1 MFLLTNCFSPTAIF
15 KLYQQV
21 VRLRWV
27 GSGISIRIASAAVTA
42 LLFVSLPVKST
53 AAPSTATMPSFPPR
67 SVCLADYGGVPDGRT
82 LNTAAFDKAL
92 TSLAEQGGGRL
103 VVPQGFWLTGPIR
116 LRSNVD
122 LHLETGA
129 LVSFSRNPAL
139 YPLKVID
146 MKGEKSVDSTSPI
159 SGEELENVAI
169 TGSGVIDGGGD
180 AWRPVK
186 KSKLTDREWKAL
198 IASGGILAPGDGVW
212 WPSRSAME
220 GAEVVPAL
228 RRSGSL
234 ELADY
239 EPCHQYLRPRM
250 LRLISCRKILIEGLT
265 FLNPPAWTLNPE
277 LCEDVSI
284 LNVTV
289 QNSPAAQNSDAL
301 DLESCRRAVIRG
313 CSFDTGDDGIC
324 LKSGKDAA
332 GRRIGTPT
340 EDVLVEGC
348 TVYHA
353 HGGFVIGSEM
363 SGGVRNIVVTN
374 CTFFG
379 SDIGLRFKSARGRG
393 GIVENIELVD
403 LRMENI
409 TSAAIDFNM
418 YYGGKDPAE
427 EEPAGESAQTVEVNE
442 GTPQFRDIRIQ
453 KMICRGAGTAIV
465 LRGLPENPIRNIA
478 LDDVSITSRG
488 GVFIKDADG
497 IAFRNVQ
504 VENSE
509 GEALRT
515 NHVTNST
522 LSLLK

>member
-1 MFLLTNCFSPTAIF
+1 MFLFSHCFS
-15 KLYQQV
+15 L
-21 VRLRWV
+21 
-27 GSGISIRIASAAVTA
+27 AAVFKPYRQGVRRGSACIGITA
-42 LLFVSLPVKST
+42 RILAAAITVVLFVSYSAKCT
-53 AAPSTATMPSFPPR
+53 AAPAKAIMPAFPSR
-67 SVCLADYGGVPDGRT
+67 SVSLADYGGVPDGQT
-82 LNTAAFDKAL
+82 LNTAAFEKAL

-103 VVPQGFWLTGPIR
+103 VVPQGFWLSGPIR

-159 SGEELENVAI
+159 SGEGLENVAI

-186 KSKLTDREWKAL
+186 KSKLTDREWKAR
-198 IASGGILAPGDGVW
+198 IASGGVLASGDGVW

-234 ELADY
+234 KPADY

-250 LRLISCRKILIEGLT
+250 LRLINCRKILIEGVT
-265 FLNPPAWTLNPE
+265 FRNPPAWTLNPQ

-289 QNSPAAQNSDAL
+289 LNSPAAQNSDAL

-324 LKSGKDAA
+324 IKSGKDAA

-374 CTFFG
+374 CTFLG

-409 TSAAIDFNM
+409 TAAAIDFNM

-427 EEPAGESAQTVEVNE
+427 ERPDGESAQIVEVNE